1 MADSTKDKI
10 KYGLLKGIDASGFT
24 VLDPVVRLAFGE
36 ERQKQLQDIGRYM
49 IVPIVFIGFCVMV
62 WSIAAPRHKTKS
74 GEVPGPLKVLNSYS
88 DNSRFDERENEKQSD
103 FNLEGAERIATL
115 KQVEK
120 QLEEYQKQA
129 VELSEFA
136 KITAEEGKD
145 EVAAQIAPI
154 KAKTEAL
161 TAKYKAAQAER
172 KIELE
177 ALAEKVASGEIK
189 PVALVAAIR
198 ADSDATDIEKDE
210 ISELKT
216 EMEEVRS
223 NPPAKI
229 QKARLASN
237 KIADEVQHYKKRIDY
252 LTRSN
257 RSVKLEEAKQKAA
270 ESEDKIAAAADG
282 KAALLAGKSTY
293 RAEQSIE
300 RTEEQK
306 YPRAATIFWQ
316 AKRSIFTVI
325 LGFLMACLVAIPVGM
340 MCGLNRVFMACMT
353 PIISIFRPVSP
364 VVWLLIFQ
372 IVIGAFFPKP
382 DEHGLFM
389 FFNATWN
396 PLEFLQVNPAM
407 VFSAFT
413 VAMCAMWPALVNT
426 ALGVSSV
433 DKDHMNVAK
442 VLRLGFWTRLFKII
456 IPSSLPLMFAGL
468 RISLGVGWMVLIAAE
483 LLASSEGIGKFVWD
497 QFNNGASDS
506 FAKMI
511 VVVFIVGLVGLLLD
525 RIMVVFQRL
534 VSFEGSV
541 ATV

>member
-1 MADSTKDKI
+1 MADPTKDKI

-24 VLDPVVRLAFGE
+24 VFDPIVRLAFGE
-36 ERQKQLQDIGRYM
+36 EPQKQLRDIGRYM
-49 IVPIVFIGFCVMV
+49 VVPIIFIGFCIMI
-62 WSIAAPRHKTKS
+62 WSIVAPRHKTKS
-74 GEVPGPLKVLNSYS
+74 GEVPGPLKVLNSYD
-88 DNSRFDERENEKQSD
+88 DNSRFDARENEKQSD
-103 FNLEGAERIATL
+103 FNLAGAERIATL
-115 KQVEK
+115 KMVEK
-120 QLEEYQKQA
+120 QLADYQLQA
-129 VELSEFA
+129 DKLSEIA
-136 KITAEEGKD
+136 KQTEEEGRD
-145 EVAAQIAPI
+145 EIAAQIAPI
-154 KAKTEAL
+154 KAKTDAL
-161 TAKYKAAQAER
+161 TAQSKEAQAKR
-172 KIELE
+172 KADLE
-177 ALAEKVASGEIK
+177 ALAEKVAAKEAK
-189 PVALVAAIR
+189 PAALVAAIR
-198 ADSDATDIEKDE
+198 ADSDATDLEKTA

-223 NPPAKI
+223 NPPPKI
-229 QKARLASN
+229 KKARLASN
-237 KIADEVQHYKKRIDY
+237 KVADEVQHYKKRVDY

-257 RSVKLEEAKQKAA
+257 RSVKLEEAETKA
-270 ESEDKIAAAADG
+270 ELSGEKISTAADG
-282 KAALLAGKSTY
+282 KTALSAAKATF

-325 LGFLMACLVAIPVGM
+325 LGFLMACLIAIPVGM

-413 VAMCAMWPALVNT
+413 VATCAMWPALVNT

-483 LLASSEGIGKFVWD
+483 ALSSSDGLGKFVWD
-497 QFNNGASDS
+497 EYQNGSSQS
-506 FAKMI
+506 FANI
-511 VVVFIVGLVGLLLD
+511 ILACFIVGIIGFFLD
-525 RIMVVFQRL
+525 RVMIIFQKL
-534 VSFEGSV
+534 VTFDDGS